1 MLLVNQSLP
10 SASHSSIRR
19 PPPVRCMVCGIRGLW
34 GNHGP
39 VPDLQR
45 LSNRFLTFVFIFLV
59 SFLVHAKSTHMC
71 VCIGA
76 GLCGG
81 KCRVGETERLF
92 PKVERL
98 LKKTAWVT
106 NWKFG
111 LKSQIDAPLR
121 WNCDQLMKQRS
132 FVLVEW
138 VGCRYRLAFGCV
150 TTDTVPTRWPG
161 HGWPNFGINWT
172 SFQRFFFVCARYSK
186 TKASAFVQCVNYSN
200 NRFGWTAVGWTLPV
214 LPGSWF
220 EAVTPGRLY
229 VHS

>member
-1 MLLVNQSLP
+1 MQNLP
-10 SASHSSIRR
+10 TCVFVSVRAFVGGNVGSVKLNGCFRR
-19 PPPVRCMVCGIRGLW
+19 LNVCW
-34 GNHGP
+34 
-39 VPDLQR
+39 
-45 LSNRFLTFVFIFLV
+45 
-59 SFLVHAKSTHMC
+59 
-71 VCIGA
+71 
-76 GLCGG
+76 
-81 KCRVGETERLF
+81 
-92 PKVERL
+92 
-98 LKKTAWVT
+98 KKTAWET

-138 VGCRYRLAFGCV
+138 VWCRYRLAFSCV
-150 TTDTVPTRWPG
+150 TTVTDTVPTRWPG